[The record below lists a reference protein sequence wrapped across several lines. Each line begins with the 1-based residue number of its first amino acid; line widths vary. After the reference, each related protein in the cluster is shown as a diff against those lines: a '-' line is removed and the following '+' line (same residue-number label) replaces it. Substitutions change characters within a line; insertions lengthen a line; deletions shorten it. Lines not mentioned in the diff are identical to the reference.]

1 MNFALTNCI
10 RVIKSQL
17 NIFIARTRNTKQ
29 NIYWNFPQVKNYAVS
44 KIKSPKN
51 SPKAVLFN
59 FLSLHICEKKGID
72 SKTFLLEIY
81 KANIEINLSFN
92 QSFSNIAKISRLN
105 LFCRL
110 NVILLDKNNG
120 PKKHKKNSLIV

>member
-1 MNFALTNCI
+1 MQFRKLSRQKILQKQFC
-10 RVIKSQL
+10 S
-17 NIFIARTRNTKQ
+17 IFSHFTS
-29 NIYWNFPQVKNYAVS
+29 VK
-44 KIKSPKN
+44 
-51 SPKAVLFN
+51 
-59 FLSLHICEKKGID
+59 KKGID

-120 PKKHKKNSLIV
+120 PKKHKKLINSLIYLSLAVYKH